1 MSLDLKTQRLQE
13 LTGIAPTVSV
23 KMDMEWL
30 GSTANTADFQI
41 RLTSTGTTSVKFN
54 ALIIRG
60 VHSPKITTGTITWK
74 ALNNNIEPSW
84 LGWPNKGTANL
95 PYISGQRK
103 LNFSSATNIFT
114 NETAPIIPTGTGVIV
129 GTFRV
134 STSTAWNPNTD
145 FGFVWE
151 MTTGGVVGYVN
162 FETQSTTSSLAV
174 GFTHYGPTTNTTLG
188 KSLTVTSPSSQIL
201 NK

>member
-13 LTGIAPTVSV
+13 LTSIAQTVSV

-41 RLTSTGTTSVKFN
+41 RLTNTGTTSVKFN

-60 VHSPKITTGTITWK
+60 VHSPKITTGTVTWK
-74 ALNNNIEPSW
+74 ALNDNSLPAW
-84 LGWPNKGTANL
+84 LGWPNTGTANL

-114 NETAPIIPTGTGVIV
+114 NETAPIIPTGTGVVV

-134 STSTAWNPNTD
+134 STSTTWNPNTD

-162 FETQSTTSSLAV
+162 FETLSSTSLLAV
-174 GFTHYGPTTNTTLG
+174 GFMHYGPITNTTIG
-188 KSLTVTSPSSQIL
+188 KCLTVTAPSSQIL

>member
-1 MSLDLKTQRLQE
+1 MTITEQRLQE
-13 LTGIAPTVSV
+13 LTKIAPTVSV

-30 GSTANTADFQI
+30 SSTTNTADFQI
-41 RLTSTGTTSVKFN
+41 RLTNTGTSVIKLN

-74 ALNNNIEPSW
+74 ALNDNTDPSW
-84 LGWPNKGTANL
+84 LGWPNKGTTNL

-114 NETAPIIPTGTGVIV
+114 NETSPIIPTGTGVVV

-134 STSTAWNPNTD
+134 STSTTWNPNSN

-162 FETQSTTSSLAV
+162 FETQSSTTSLPV
-174 GFTHYGPTTNTTLG
+174 GFMHYGPTTNTNIG
-188 KSLTVTSPSSQIL
+188 KCLTVTAPSVQLL
-201 NK
+201 NPNK

>member
-1 MSLDLKTQRLQE
+1 MSILEQRLQE
-13 LTGIAPTVSV
+13 LTNIAPTVSV

-30 GSTANTADFQI
+30 GATTNTADFQI
-41 RLTSTGTTSVKFN
+41 RLTSTGTTVVKFN
-54 ALIIRG
+54 SLIVRG

-74 ALNNNIEPSW
+74 ALNENAHRLL
-84 LGWPNKGTANL
+84 LGWPKVTTNL

-114 NETAPIIPTGTGVIV
+114 NETAPIIPTGEGAVV

-134 STSTAWNPNTD
+134 STSTTWNPNTD

-162 FETQSTTSSLAV
+162 FDKPSSTTSLPV
-174 GFTHYGPTTNTTLG
+174 GFMHYGPTTSNSIG
-188 KSLTVTSPSSQIL
+188 KCLTVTAPSAQIL

>member
-1 MSLDLKTQRLQE
+1 MSILEQRLQE
-13 LTGIAPTVSV
+13 LTNIAPTVSV

-30 GSTANTADFQI
+30 GSTTNTADFQI
-41 RLTSTGTTSVKFN
+41 RLTSTGTTVVKFN
-54 ALIIRG
+54 SLIVRG
-60 VHSPKITTGTITWK
+60 VHSPKITTGAITWK
-74 ALNNNIEPSW
+74 ALNENAHRLL
-84 LGWPNKGTANL
+84 LGWPKVTTNL

-114 NETAPIIPTGTGVIV
+114 NETAPIIPTGDGAVV

-134 STSTAWNPNTD
+134 STSTTWNPNTD

-162 FETQSTTSSLAV
+162 FDKPSSTTSLPV
-174 GFTHYGPTTNTTLG
+174 GFLHYGPTTSNSIG
-188 KSLTVTSPSSQIL
+188 KCLTVTAPSAQIL